1 MNFKKL
7 LSAIKSFFNRFPIL
21 KVLFKQIGIAIVVIA
36 ILIFLITT
44 WLDFSTN
51 NGEFK
56 TVPDLAKLSFEDAK
70 AKLEE
75 TDLSY
80 SIQDTVNYNPDFP
93 AYSIIEQYPVK
104 GKKVKE
110 GRKIYL
116 KINPSKYREV
126 SIPHV
131 IQITRR
137 TAESTLNA
145 VGFKV
150 EKVTYKDD
158 IGKDMVLGL
167 QYKGKPIKP
176 DDRLPKMSQIELI
189 LGNGKRPG
197 SSSND
202 ENDNDAGE

>member
-1 MNFKKL
+1 MSFSNFLGKVKG
-7 LSAIKSFFNRFPIL
+7 FFNRFPLL
-21 KVLFKQIGIAIVVIA
+21 KVISKQAGIAIVIVIV
-36 ILIFLITT
+36 LVFLITK

-51 NGEFK
+51 HGEFK

-70 AKLEE
+70 VKLEE
-75 TDLSY
+75 NELNY
-80 SIQDTVNYNPDFP
+80 FIQDTINYNPDFP
-93 AYSIIEQYPVK
+93 AFSIIEQHPVA

-145 VGFKV
+145 VGFTV
-150 EKVTYKDD
+150 EKVTYKDN

-167 QYKGKPIKP
+167 KYKGKSIKP
-176 DDRLPKMSQIELI
+176 NDRLPKMSKIELI

-197 SSSND
+197 ASNTD
-202 ENDNDAGE
+202 ENENNAGE